1 MKSNEQQVMNIRVP
15 KAFLEVM
22 DKHIDSINEADV
34 QLALH
39 PKRATLCTLPWLSV
53 YSMSTGDG

>member
-1 MKSNEQQVMNIRVP
+1 MKANEQQVMNIRVP

-34 QLALH
+34 LGRTLDRSKFVRALVE
-39 PKRATLCTLPWLSV
+39 KAIREGNSN
-53 YSMSTGDG
+53 G